1 MSKQFKYIFIIIFL
15 LFIIFE
21 FSYLYIFPK
30 LINSNVNKI
39 IKIFENKSNVVLNYD
54 KFNFKTK
61 LDFSCSLN
69 IDNLNIKTKQNI
81 NILNLEQTNFEFYPL
96 KIIFKIVDLKSL
108 YIKNLKLNIS
118 RDKEGFFNFIN
129 IPLKSTNLK
138 LKYDNIN
145 VNLFNYDI
153 SFNDKFYNNKICF
166 KGNKFLVNNYK
177 SKFLK
182 VKIDGD
188 LNINNKNTIFD
199 FELAS
204 KLPLNQYFD
213 DEKFSLNG
221 YIKGFD
227 TKVLV
232 KYFPKYQIYTN
243 GDLFVKTLTD
253 NKINKFKLYIILNK
267 FKYEDVILKDKT
279 KIISNVIIKKDDLF
293 VDNLNINNNFLD
305 ILLSGKIKNIYYQK
319 PFFDLNL
326 KINDL
331 KAEKLIDILPQ
342 KINNIQFEPIVN
354 LKKYKIYSKIN
365 GNVKIQGKYNK
376 PKVYGSILASDC
388 YVVKS
393 FPDVPKAKVDIKF
406 EGDTFNLNTKVYT
419 SKSEFVKILGF
430 SKLYDDKSGEY
441 KIISSNNVNLNRAMV
456 SLIPIKKIIGFKLG
470 PLPYMKIDGFGN
482 INLLAKG
489 TLSESFL
496 YGEFNFN
503 NSSVEYDTI
512 NGIIKNATGN
522 LIFNGK
528 DMHFETKKAY
538 IENNEIKVKGD
549 FTIYSDVNLNIS
561 SSNLDADVAKNLVVL
576 SQGLKKYSH
585 NFNLIAKLTKKMDI
599 NLSLYGKIDENKG
612 ENLIDDL
619 NCNCDIKM
627 KDNDVYLTFL
637 NNPINDLNGKIQY
650 KTYDKNKE
658 NLIIDLNGKFNN
670 DKIIVKTDIKDNK
683 QPIIIES
690 SNINLNS
697 CIKGMNKSFL
707 LNQLGLK
714 DFAFKLLSQIGGR
727 LKIKL
732 KYYGNISNFDLN
744 KLVGRFEFLNTINE
758 NNYPL
763 RAISGKIKLDKNIY
777 VNNLKINAP
786 ADSSMF
792 INGNINNIFQKRNIN
807 LSFDAQNFDLSF
819 LNKYKDLNLKIK
831 ELDKIFNVYENFKG
845 SCNCCLKIKNESVN
859 GLITINDL
867 RFNHSILKFPIV
879 INTSNIEMM
888 KNRIIIKS
896 LTGEIDKTP
905 IFLKSEIS
913 NFYNPY
919 IKGYFTFKLTDN
931 LVTKAINSF
940 MVYPLKVKGDINVLT
955 DFVFY
960 DNNLNISP
968 ILRLNEGSDISYMGA
983 NIGDEDYLREIR
995 SIILFENKKID
1006 LKNLEYL
1013 KYVKTQNNKKNP
1025 LKMICIRGNILNYK
1039 DIKNV
1044 YFNNIH
1050 IKTEKPLNSRLLN
1063 IIFKKS
1069 IFKEGIFNCDIKLNG
1084 KIQDPKIVGYL
1095 DILNANMPLY
1105 GTKIKTLNMQ
1115 FKSDNSININSNGST
1130 LNSDFEFDTHIKNNI
1145 NSPLKVDSLNFHLTN
1160 LNLSEA
1166 INFISRATN
1175 SQKREFN
1182 TILVSNN
1189 IDDMKFKANFD
1200 NIIIENANL
1209 HIDNVLIRNEIGKNF
1224 LANLK
1229 KDNDGIFR
1237 IEKLRIEGLGG
1248 NLFGRVD
1255 YNLKT
1260 NKINTSLKL
1269 NNLDANMSAKFLLD
1283 VENQIQGR
1291 LNGDV
1296 NLITSGE
1303 TEEERIKN
1311 LDGDINFEIN
1321 DGRLPKLG
1329 SLEYLLRAGNVIKRG
1344 PLGLTINNIIDLV
1357 VPIKTGYF
1365 ARIKGNLIIKD
1376 SQVKDIN
1383 IYSQGENMSVYV
1395 NGNYNY
1401 INMDAK
1407 MNVYGK
1413 LSPSAISLLGPIGNA
1428 SISSL
1433 FSIIGKESIYDDNN
1447 LKKIPT
1453 LVKNDKMEAC
1463 RYFEAVVDGDIN
1475 SNDYVKSFKWIEN

>member
-1 MSKQFKYIFIIIFL
+1 M
-15 LFIIFE
+15 
-21 FSYLYIFPK
+21 
-30 LINSNVNKI
+30 
-39 IKIFENKSNVVLNYD
+39 
-54 KFNFKTK
+54 
-61 LDFSCSLN
+61 
-69 IDNLNIKTKQNI
+69 
-81 NILNLEQTNFEFYPL
+81 
-96 KIIFKIVDLKSL
+96 
-108 YIKNLKLNIS
+108 
-118 RDKEGFFNFIN
+118 
-129 IPLKSTNLK
+129 
-138 LKYDNIN
+138 
-145 VNLFNYDI
+145 
-153 SFNDKFYNNKICF
+153 
-166 KGNKFLVNNYK
+166 
-177 SKFLK
+177 
-182 VKIDGD
+182 
-188 LNINNKNTIFD
+188 
-199 FELAS
+199 
-204 KLPLNQYFD
+204 
-213 DEKFSLNG
+213 
-221 YIKGFD
+221 
-227 TKVLV
+227 
-232 KYFPKYQIYTN
+232 
-243 GDLFVKTLTD
+243 
-253 NKINKFKLYIILNK
+253 
-267 FKYEDVILKDKT
+267 
-279 KIISNVIIKKDDLF
+279 
-293 VDNLNINNNFLD
+293 
-305 ILLSGKIKNIYYQK
+305 
-319 PFFDLNL
+319 
-326 KINDL
+326 
-331 KAEKLIDILPQ
+331 
-342 KINNIQFEPIVN
+342 
-354 LKKYKIYSKIN
+354 
-365 GNVKIQGKYNK
+365 
-376 PKVYGSILASDC
+376 
-388 YVVKS
+388 
-393 FPDVPKAKVDIKF
+393 
-406 EGDTFNLNTKVYT
+406 
-419 SKSEFVKILGF
+419 
-430 SKLYDDKSGEY
+430 
-441 KIISSNNVNLNRAMV
+441 
-456 SLIPIKKIIGFKLG
+456 
-470 PLPYMKIDGFGN
+470 
-482 INLLAKG
+482 
-489 TLSESFL
+489 
-496 YGEFNFN
+496 
-503 NSSVEYDTI
+503 
-512 NGIIKNATGN
+512 
-522 LIFNGK
+522 
-528 DMHFETKKAY
+528 
-538 IENNEIKVKGD
+538 
-549 FTIYSDVNLNIS
+549 
-561 SSNLDADVAKNLVVL
+561 
-576 SQGLKKYSH
+576 
-585 NFNLIAKLTKKMDI
+585 
-599 NLSLYGKIDENKG
+599 
-612 ENLIDDL
+612 
-619 NCNCDIKM
+619 
-627 KDNDVYLTFL
+627 
-637 NNPINDLNGKIQY
+637 
-650 KTYDKNKE
+650 
-658 NLIIDLNGKFNN
+658 
-670 DKIIVKTDIKDNK
+670 
-683 QPIIIES
+683 
-690 SNINLNS
+690 
-697 CIKGMNKSFL
+697 
-707 LNQLGLK
+707 
-714 DFAFKLLSQIGGR
+714 
-727 LKIKL
+727 
-732 KYYGNISNFDLN
+732 
-744 KLVGRFEFLNTINE
+744 
-758 NNYPL
+758 
-763 RAISGKIKLDKNIY
+763 
-777 VNNLKINAP
+777 
-786 ADSSMF
+786 
-792 INGNINNIFQKRNIN
+792 
-807 LSFDAQNFDLSF
+807 
-819 LNKYKDLNLKIK
+819 
-831 ELDKIFNVYENFKG
+831 
-845 SCNCCLKIKNESVN
+845 
-859 GLITINDL
+859 
-867 RFNHSILKFPIV
+867 
-879 INTSNIEMM
+879 
-888 KNRIIIKS
+888 
-896 LTGEIDKTP
+896 
-905 IFLKSEIS
+905 
-913 NFYNPY
+913 
-919 IKGYFTFKLTDN
+919 
-931 LVTKAINSF
+931 
-940 MVYPLKVKGDINVLT
+940 LT